1 MSMYENAAALLGWR
15 VLRFTP
21 AQQWTAAAITAI
33 AEAARAAADWSRQL
47 TRWRHG
53 LDDLRRTEALLARR
67 EEWAAEAI
75 TYEEYLRRK
84 ALSDQSGQLDTLDQ
98 PQDQQQ

>member
-33 AEAARAAADWSRQL
+33 AEAARAAGGRC
-47 TRWRHG
+47 
-53 LDDLRRTEALLARR
+53 RTFPP
-67 EEWAAEAI
+67 
-75 TYEEYLRRK
+75 K
-84 ALSDQSGQLDTLDQ
+84 MSDIF
-98 PQDQQQ
+98 